1 MSDWMPDDD
10 DVEVYFALGATEYK
24 VGGGGMSI
32 SEAHDA
38 YRAWLAAHDRE
49 LRERIAQDI
58 EAYAVFLDRAL
69 YPASTFARI
78 ARGEGSE

>member
-1 MSDWMPDDD
+1 MSEYTPTME
-10 DVEVYFALGATEYK
+10 EVRTAYEA
-24 VGGGGMSI
+24 GGG
-32 SEAHDA
+32 
-38 YRAWLAAHDRE
+38 YRWPERGEQFDRWLAAHDRE